1 MTAETNSLEDLKELW
16 RRGRA
21 VLRHQLGE
29 QLFKD
34 GIDAIRPVSMDE
46 ARIVLACRS
55 EKQCDHVVTRYG
67 GCIANVL
74 AYLSKIERKVD
85 FTFDTNPARL
95 AVDNPD
101 GDAVGPE
108 PLLAAGSG
116 RLDRRLTFANFV
128 RRASNMAAFNVAQAV
143 ADGGAA
149 SADPLFLF
157 GPAGYGK
164 THLLQAIIWRM
175 CGRDPAKRVLFLTAE
190 AFVQHFLTSLQAG
203 ETIAFRELVRS
214 VDVFVCDELQGLRSQ
229 SASIEEFHH
238 LIDDLLAHGKRVIL
252 AADTPPSSMEH
263 LPNRLRSRLLAGGGV
278 EIRAGD
284 YDLRLAIVRAIA
296 ARRAREK
303 PTFVVG
309 DNVLRLVA
317 ASIKKDIRILG
328 GALKRL
334 EACSEDGKQPITF
347 ESAQVWLGDFIREE
361 RKVFTVNG
369 IKQHVATRYR
379 VRVSDIDSKSR
390 RHEVVMPRQVAM
402 YLTRRLTARSFPEL
416 GRSFKRDHSTVLHGY
431 EKIRDRCLSDPA
443 FAADIEELVRSLQE

>member
-1 MTAETNSLEDLKELW
+1 MTAETNTTEDLKELW

-55 EKQCDHVVTRYG
+55 EKQCDHIVTRYG
-67 GCIANVL
+67 ACIANVL

-101 GDAVGPE
+101 GDAVGAE
-108 PLLAAGSG
+108 PLLVEGSG
-116 RLDRRLTFANFV
+116 RLDRRLTFMNFV
-128 RRASNMAAFNVAQAV
+128 RRASNMMAFNVAQAV
-143 ADGGAA
+143 AEGGAA
-149 SADPLFLF
+149 SANPLFLF
-157 GPAGYGK
+157 GPAGFGK
-164 THLLQAIIWRM
+164 THLLQAMIWRL

-190 AFVQHFLTSLQAG
+190 AFVQQFLTSLHAR
-203 ETIAFRELVRS
+203 ETIAFKDLVRN
-214 VDVFVCDELQGLRSQ
+214 VDVFVCDDLQGLRNQ
-229 SASIEEFHH
+229 AASIEEFYHS
-238 LIDDLLAHGKRVIL
+238 IDDLLAHGKQVIL

-303 PTFVVG
+303 PAFAVG
-309 DNVLRLVA
+309 DNVLRLIA
-317 ASIKKDIRILG
+317 ASIKKDVRILG
-328 GALKRL
+328 GALSRL
-334 EACSEDGKQPITF
+334 EACSEHGKAPITF
-347 ESAQVWLGDFIREE
+347 ESAQAWLSDYLSQQ
-361 RKVFTVNG
+361 RKVFTVNA

-390 RHEVVMPRQVAM
+390 RHEVLLPRQVAM

-416 GRSFKRDHSTVLHGY
+416 GRSFKRDHSTILHGY
-431 EKIRDRCLSDPA
+431 EKIRDRCLQDPV
-443 FAADIEELVRSLQE
+443 FAADIEELVRALQE